1 MPLSRVPSSFTGTTS
16 IASPSANTVAIT
28 TSSTERLRIT
38 STGNVGIGT
47 SSIGSARLTVDSGSG
62 ALIASFN
69 STNASGGYATWQ
81 TSGTTIADIG
91 TAQSCFG
98 AGGSDTFAINGR
110 GARALLFGTNNT
122 ERMRITSA
130 GRVGIGTSETGAEL
144 NVYGSNA
151 NTLSSS
157 TFWTPNH
164 EGIVLRNTS
173 DVTNTV
179 TGISFQSGSSGNSI
193 SGIGNIS
200 ESLSLGALGFFTG
213 GAGRS
218 NTVPERMRIDSIGN
232 VLVGQT
238 TDELGTSNS
247 LQVTSAGAEVSQ
259 FNKNTAADGV
269 IMRFKKQGL
278 TVGFVSTNTSSLPS
292 DARVKTDIQD
302 IGYGLEFV
310 EALRP
315 VQYNTVFQDQT
326 RLSEK
331 NFGLIAQE
339 VEQALSA
346 MGKSISD
353 VTFLEKF
360 ETESDKESRYGL
372 GYQNLVPV
380 LIKAIQEQQTIINDL
395 KDRIEALESN

>member
-38 STGNVGIGT
+38 STGSVSIGT
-47 SSIGSARLTVDSGSG
+47 ISPGSARLFVDSGSG

-218 NTVPERMRIDSIGN
+218 NTVPERMRIDSNGN

-238 TDELGTSNS
+238 TDDLGTTNS
-247 LQVTSAGAEVSQ
+247 FQVTSTGEVSAI
-259 FNKNTAADGV
+259 NRNNATDGV
-269 IMRFKKQGL
+269 LMRFKKQGL
-278 TVGFVSTNTSSLPS
+278 TVGFISTNTSSLPS

-302 IGYGLEFV
+302 ISYGLEFV
-310 EALRP
+310 GALRP
-315 VQYNTVFQDQT
+315 VQYNTVFQDKT

>member
-1 MPLSRVPSSFTGTTS
+1 MPLSRIGLSQNQQVTGNVTFTGTGNRIRGDFNNVTIANQVAFQTS
-16 IASPSANTVAIT
+16 TADTQTRVIAIPNGTAT
-28 TSSTERLRIT
+28 TSQFIATNSNTATDCGLFQFAALNNEMRINSGITGTGTYQPITMLTGGSERLRIT
-38 STGNVGIGT
+38 STG
-47 SSIGSARLTVDSGSG
+47 
-62 ALIASFN
+62 
-69 STNASGGYATWQ
+69 
-81 TSGTTIADIG
+81 
-91 TAQSCFG
+91 
-98 AGGSDTFAINGR
+98 
-110 GARALLFGTNNT
+110 
-122 ERMRITSA
+122 
-130 GRVGIGTSETGAEL
+130 RVGIGTS
-144 NVYGSNA
+144 NP
-151 NTLSSS
+151 S
-157 TFWTPNH
+157 TFLDVNGTGLGSADNWILLRGGNTGGVTFPGLVVGLAIGNNFSNGFSDTNLVWGQTIGSSQFLSISKWT
-164 EGIVLRNTS
+164 GS
-173 DVTNTV
+173 TV
-179 TGISFQSGSSGNSI
+179 TEQ
-193 SGIGNIS
+193 
-200 ESLSLGALGFFTG
+200 
-213 GAGRS
+213 
-218 NTVPERMRIDSIGN
+218 MRIDSSGN
-232 VLVGQT
+232 LLVGQT
-238 TDELGTSNS
+238 TEELGTSNS